1 MQGHGG
7 KFSCLFCEGER
18 QMKLGKHGKMRT
30 FGIIRKRHRQFLESG
45 GKLKDAQ
52 KFANCINEPLLDEDD
67 DTLGISIIP
76 PGELHLLI
84 GVVDVHRNIL
94 IKMYGLEFVEAL
106 GRTKCGAMRHGYQGM
121 KCVNRKKVFPEDN
134 KPSRSS
140 HVLRY
145 TLQIIWEHDYTLKRN
160 FCDFANGKT

>member
-18 QMKLGKHGKMRT
+18 HMKLGKHGKMRT

-67 DTLGISIIP
+67 DTLVISIIP

-84 GVVDVHRNIL
+84 GVVDVHMNIL

-140 HVLRY
+140 HVLLLHS
-145 TLQIIWEHDYTLKRN
+145 TN
-160 FCDFANGKT
+160 NMAA